1 MKKTIRLTESELKHT
16 IMESVKRVL
25 NETNKND
32 LQKYKEMLFFN
43 DITSSYYNQLS
54 APEKEEMWC
63 NYYSFMSGKYA
74 ARK

>member
-1 MKKTIRLTESELKHT
+1 MKKTIRLTESELKN
-16 IMESVKRVL
+16 IIKESVKRYI

-43 DITSSYYNQLS
+43 DISSSYYNQLS
-54 APEKEEMWC
+54 APEKEEMWY
-63 NYYSFMSGKYA
+63 NYYSFMSGKYV